1 MKITKRYETKLET
14 AEPQNILAILDA
26 KLEATNP
33 ERVVDYVAFGIDNL
47 NATIDRM
54 KEAKKELDNYI
65 KDAQSQIDIVK
76 SGTAEWMEQSGV
88 ESLTGDRVSSMKI
101 TTPKETTELKV
112 TDEEALINQGYFKS
126 VLNKTEVKKA
136 LQNGCFIEGAELE
149 ITHNSDTLT
158 VYKKRSNATKS

>member
-1 MKITKRYETKLET
+1 MKIVKRYETKLET
-14 AEPQNILAILDA
+14 AEPQNIVAILDA
-26 KLEATNP
+26 KLEATSP
-33 ERVVDYVAFGIDNL
+33 ERVVDYVGFGLDNL